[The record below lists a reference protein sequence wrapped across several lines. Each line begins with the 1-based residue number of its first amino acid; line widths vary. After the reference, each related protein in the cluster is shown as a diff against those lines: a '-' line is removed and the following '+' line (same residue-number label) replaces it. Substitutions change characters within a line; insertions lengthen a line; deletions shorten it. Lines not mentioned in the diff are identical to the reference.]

1 MRRLRFRSGPLDAV
15 DTALVRFLARDARA
29 TMTDLARAV
38 GLSPP
43 SVAER
48 VRRLEEAGIIRSYG
62 AVVDPAALGLSLA
75 AYIRIRPLPGLLG
88 KVAEVLQG
96 LNAIVACDRVTGED
110 CFIAKAH
117 VRSVAEL
124 EALID
129 EIIPYAMT
137 NTSIIQSSPVR
148 PRLPSL
154 GNATCGVPGDR
165 PVDERPTGP
174 LQASAADRRPA

>member
-1 MRRLRFRSGPLDAV
+1 VKRLRFKNGPLDAIDV
-15 DTALVRFLARDARA
+15 ALVRLLARDARA
-29 TMTDLARAV
+29 TMADLARAV

-48 VRRLEEAGIIRSYG
+48 VRRLEEAGVIRGYA

-88 KVAEVLQG
+88 KVAEVLLG
-96 LNAIVACDRVTGED
+96 LSAIVECDRVTGED
-110 CFIAKAH
+110 CFVAKAH

-154 GNATCGVPGDR
+154 STSTCGRPSDR
-165 PVDERPTGP
+165 LLDER
-174 LQASAADRRPA
+174 

>member
-1 MRRLRFRSGPLDAV
+1 VKRLRFQNGPLDAV
-15 DTALVRFLARDARA
+15 DVALVRLLARDARA
-29 TMTDLARAV
+29 TMADLARAV

-43 SVAER
+43 RVAER
-48 VRRLEEAGIIRSYG
+48 VRRLEEAGVIRGYA

-88 KVAEVLQG
+88 KVAEVLLG
-96 LNAIVACDRVTGED
+96 LSAIVECDRVTGED
-110 CFIAKAH
+110 CFVAKAH

-154 GNATCGVPGDR
+154 STSTCGRPSDR
-165 PVDERPTGP
+165 LLDER
-174 LQASAADRRPA
+174 

>member
-1 MRRLRFRSGPLDAV
+1 VKRLRFKNGPLDAIDV
-15 DTALVRFLARDARA
+15 ALVRLLARDARA
-29 TMTDLARAV
+29 TMADLARAV

-43 SVAER
+43 SATER
-48 VRRLEEAGIIRSYG
+48 VRRLEEAGVIRGYA

-88 KVAEVLQG
+88 KVAEVLLG
-96 LNAIVACDRVTGED
+96 LSAIVECDRVTGED
-110 CFIAKAH
+110 CFVAKAH

-154 GNATCGVPGDR
+154 STSTCGGPSDR
-165 PVDERPTGP
+165 LLDER
-174 LQASAADRRPA
+174 

>member
-1 MRRLRFRSGPLDAV
+1 
-15 DTALVRFLARDARA
+15 
-29 TMTDLARAV
+29 
-38 GLSPP
+38 
-43 SVAER
+43 
-48 VRRLEEAGIIRSYG
+48 
-62 AVVDPAALGLSLA
+62 VDPAALGLSLA

-88 KVAEVLQG
+88 KVAEVLLG
-96 LNAIVACDRVTGED
+96 LSAIVECDRVTGED
-110 CFIAKAH
+110 CFVAKAH

-154 GNATCGVPGDR
+154 STSTCGRPSDR
-165 PVDERPTGP
+165 LLDER
-174 LQASAADRRPA
+174 

>member
-1 MRRLRFRSGPLDAV
+1 MA
-15 DTALVRFLARDARA
+15 
-29 TMTDLARAV
+29 DLARAV

-43 SVAER
+43 SATER
-48 VRRLEEAGIIRSYG
+48 VRRLEEAGVIRGYA

-75 AYIRIRPLPGLLG
+75 AYTRIRPLPGLLG
-88 KVAEVLQG
+88 KVAEVLLG
-96 LNAIVACDRVTGED
+96 LSAIVECDRVTGED
-110 CFIAKAH
+110 CFVAKAH

-154 GNATCGVPGDR
+154 STSTCGRPSDR
-165 PVDERPTGP
+165 LLDER
-174 LQASAADRRPA
+174 

>member
-1 MRRLRFRSGPLDAV
+1 VKRLRFQNGPLDTV
-15 DTALVRFLARDARA
+15 DVALVRLLARDARA
-29 TMTDLARAV
+29 TMADLARAV

-48 VRRLEEAGIIRSYG
+48 VRRLEEAGVIRGYA

-88 KVAEVLQG
+88 KVAEVLLG
-96 LNAIVACDRVTGED
+96 LSAIVECDRVTGED
-110 CFIAKAH
+110 CFVAKAH

-154 GNATCGVPGDR
+154 STSTCGRPSDR
-165 PVDERPTGP
+165 LLDER
-174 LQASAADRRPA
+174 